1 VPAESVAK
9 RKAITAGINPGVEKG
24 ERVSDGLKNK
34 VIDVL
39 LAALLTVL
47 AGAVGMLWSIKADAA
62 TVAQVD
68 AVAKEKIESLRVS
81 QASLEKRFDR
91 VEEKI
96 DSLRDLV
103 TQALKGK

>member
-1 VPAESVAK
+1 M
-9 RKAITAGINPGVEKG
+9 
-24 ERVSDGLKNK
+24 SDGLKSK

-47 AGAVGMLWSIKADAA
+47 GGAVAMLWSIKADAA
-62 TVAQVD
+62 TVSQVD
-68 AVAKEKIESLRVS
+68 AVAKEKIESLRSS
-81 QASLEKRFDR
+81 QSMLEKRFDR